1 MLIRPFRLRLSILD
15 LRTSQ
20 SNNTNETSTRMN
32 NLTLKLNDFLYSM
45 KKLNDLVT
53 ISDRDEHDREIIQR
67 FLQSNNEND
76 ARKLL
81 TQMWKESR
89 FCDLMLVLDGSE
101 YLAHRIILGID
112 FNRVISKEFLFFQ
125 LHLVRNIGW
134 ND

>member
-112 FNRVISKEFLFFQ
+112 FTRVISKEFLFFQ